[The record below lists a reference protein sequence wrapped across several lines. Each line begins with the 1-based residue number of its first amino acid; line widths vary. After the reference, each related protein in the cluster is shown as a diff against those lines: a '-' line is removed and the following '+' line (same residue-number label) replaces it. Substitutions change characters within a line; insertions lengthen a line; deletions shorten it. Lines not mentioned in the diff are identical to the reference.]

1 MDNPIAV
8 LIIVVVVLAAIGFG
22 IWGFLRWR
30 YVKQLRDLGWEFNT
44 SPNINHMIGLNHA
57 PFGAGFDRKVD
68 DLIYGTAP
76 NGVQFKAIEYDYDQW
91 GSTHYVLFFPL
102 PKSLPF
108 LYVRPLSRESR
119 IPGKPRGVVINTGQH
134 EIIAGSDEYGRDI
147 GQLIVNNLGA
157 LAAFELSIDHAN
169 LVVFDV
175 AEKVDDLKVAVDAG
189 SQIAAAVA
197 SACEPY
203 SAPPAPEHLSFN
215 HHPHWTYIA
224 RDDSYLSRIR
234 HSTGGYDHEANNIV
248 FGERD
253 GISFLRL
260 THNWKTESRDSDGD
274 TTVEHHEEMLCEFW
288 TRFRFGPLNLGTGIF
303 GFRNDKAGI
312 QFELIEFNKAY
323 KVTAADKRFAYDVLH
338 QRMMR
343 WLLDVGAPKFEIR
356 PQGNIVVR
364 GFDRWSLQD
373 IEAANA
379 LLHDFFA
386 RVPDVVW
393 KNLGVWPRPV
403 PRHEWV

>member
-1 MDNPIAV
+1 MDNPIRV
-8 LIIVVVVLAAIGFG
+8 VVIVVIALAVIGFG
-22 IWGFLRWR
+22 IWGYLRWR
-30 YVKQLRDLGWEFNT
+30 YVKQLRDLGWEFDT

-76 NGVQFKAIEYDYDQW
+76 NGVQFKAIEYDYEQW

-108 LYVRPLSRESR
+108 LYVRPLARASR
-119 IPGKPRGVVINTGQH
+119 IPGKPHGAVINLGQH
-134 EIIAGSDEYGRDI
+134 EIIAGGDEYGHDI
-147 GQLIVNNLGA
+147 GQLIVNNLGP

-175 AEKVDDLKVAVDAG
+175 AEKVDDLKVAVNAG

-197 SACEPY
+197 SACGPY
-203 SAPPAPEHLSFN
+203 SAPPAPNCLSFN
-215 HHPHWTYIA
+215 RHPHWTYIP
-224 RDDSYLSRIR
+224 RDDSYLSRI
-234 HSTGGYDHEANNIV
+234 HHTTDGYDHEASNIV

-260 THNWKTESRDSDGD
+260 THSWKTRSTDSEGR
-274 TTVEHHEEMLCEFW
+274 TTVHHHEENLCDFW
-288 TRFRFGPLNLGTGIF
+288 TGFRFGPINLGSGIF

-312 QFELIEFNKAY
+312 QFELMEFNRAY

-343 WLLDVGAPKFEIR
+343 WLLDVGAPKFEIHPR
-356 PQGNIVVR
+356 GSITVR
-364 GFDRWSLQD
+364 GFDDWRMEDL
-373 IEAANA
+373 EAANA

-403 PRHEWV
+403 ARYEWV